1 MPITTVF
8 ITPCWKRLLERGLY
22 AIVLALALLLP
33 AAADAGSIEVK
44 QAALKPTDEGHAL
57 AAEFAIDLGSRFE
70 EAVSRGVP
78 LHFLLEFDLTRAR
91 WYWSNEHVAGRTLS
105 YRLAY
110 NALTRHY
117 RLSNGALHQNFDTLA
132 DALRALGR
140 ITSLPVVDKGE
151 LKPGET
157 YSAALRLS
165 LDRSQLPKPFQVDA
179 IGNKEWQM
187 DAKVYRWQFTA
198 PAAAATIVP
207 AVSVAP
213 AGGEGAK

>member
-1 MPITTVF
+1 MPTTTVF
-8 ITPCWKRLLERGLY
+8 TTPCWKRLLERGLR

-33 AAADAGSIEVK
+33 AAANAGGIEVK
-44 QAALKPTDEGHAL
+44 QAGLKPTDDGYAL
-57 AAEFAIDLGSRFE
+57 AADFAIDLGPRFE

-91 WYWSNEHVAGRTLS
+91 WYWSNEHVAGRTIS

-117 RLSNGALHQNFDTLA
+117 RLSAGALHQNFDSLA

-151 LKPGET
+151 LKPGEA

-198 PAAAATIVP
+198 PIAPAAA
-207 AVSVAP
+207 VAP
-213 AGGEGAK
+213 VAAPSGDAAK

>member
-1 MPITTVF
+1 MPTTTVF
-8 ITPCWKRLLERGLY
+8 TTPCWKRLLERSLR
-22 AIVLALALLLP
+22 AVALSLALLAP
-33 AAADAGSIEVK
+33 VAAGASGIEVK
-44 QAALKPTDEGHAL
+44 QAALAPTDDGYAL
-57 AAEFAIDLGSRFE
+57 AADFAIDLGPRFE

-91 WYWSNEHVAGRTLS
+91 WYWSNEHVAGRTIN

-117 RLSNGALHQNFDTLA
+117 RLSAGALHQNFDSLA
-132 DALRALGR
+132 DALRVLAR

-151 LKPGET
+151 LKPGEA

-179 IGNKEWQM
+179 IGNKDWQM
-187 DAKVYRWQFTA
+187 DAKVHRWQFTA
-198 PAAAATIVP
+198 PTAPAAAAP
-207 AVSVAP
+207 AAAP
-213 AGGEGAK
+213 SADAAK